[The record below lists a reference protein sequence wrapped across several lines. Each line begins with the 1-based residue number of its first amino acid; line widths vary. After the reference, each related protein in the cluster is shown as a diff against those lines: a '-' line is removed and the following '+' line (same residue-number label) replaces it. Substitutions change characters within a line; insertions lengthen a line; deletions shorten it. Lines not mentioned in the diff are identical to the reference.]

1 MGGLRI
7 GGDIGGTFTDLVLTD
22 RDGHCH
28 AVAKTLTTPRRP
40 SEGLLRG
47 IDELLLQ
54 SGRHGDE
61 VEEVL
66 HGTTLITNALIERR
80 GARTALVTTRGFRDV
95 LHIGRELRYD
105 LYDLDL
111 VLPEPLV
118 PRRWCLEIDER
129 VLADGEVRRPPT
141 PEGIEVL
148 LDTIERER
156 IVSVAVCLLHSY
168 RSPDHE
174 QLVADELRRRQPD
187 LHVTTSAEVLPQ
199 IGEYARASTTVANAY
214 VRPLLS
220 SYLDELA
227 AGLAERAPN
236 ATLSLVSST
245 GRVAPA
251 AVAAEIPIRL
261 VESGP
266 AGGVLAGR
274 ATARTADATHALTFD
289 MGGTTAKACYVVD
302 GAPRLTDHFEV
313 ARVRRFVRGSGLPI
327 QVPTIELIEIGAGGG
342 SIAAMS
348 ELGLLQVGP
357 RSAGSEPGPA
367 CYGLGGTDPT
377 VTDADLVLGHL
388 APDSFLGG
396 DMPLDMEAAR
406 AALSS
411 LALDGTRPSDPV
423 AAAVAL
429 RRVVD
434 EQMAAAA
441 RMHAVEQGLTPST
454 FTLVA
459 TGGAGPVHACSVAK
473 ILGIRRVLSPA
484 RAGVASAHGFL
495 GAPAGFDVARSA
507 PEPLDALTADNVQ
520 ELLSDLEAEAMA
532 RLPAEA
538 HTGTG
543 RRIVEADLRYRGQG
557 AAVTVTLPD
566 GFESDP
572 VPTLRTALKDEYQ
585 RRYERVPTGVTAEL
599 LTWRLSHL
607 ADEPPNLPLEADRDH
622 TPPGTRLAWFEAI
635 EDFVE
640 TPVRDRTTA
649 EGPGP
654 MIVEERESTLV
665 VPPGAHVRRLAH
677 DVLEVTW

>member
-1 MGGLRI
+1 MSGLRI
-7 GGDIGGTFTDLVLTD
+7 GGDIGGTFTDLVLTGA
-22 RDGHCH
+22 DGRCL
-28 AVAKTLTTPRRP
+28 AVAKTLTTAKRP

-47 IDELLLQ
+47 IDQLLET
-54 SGRHGDE
+54 SGRRGDE
-61 VEEVL
+61 VDEVL

-80 GARTALVTTRGFRDV
+80 GARTALVTTAGFRDV

-111 VLPEPLV
+111 VLPQPLV

-129 VLADGEVRRPPT
+129 VLADGHVRRQPSLHDID
-141 PEGIEVL
+141 GL
-148 LDTIERER
+148 LDVIEQER
-156 IVSVAVCLLHSY
+156 IQSAAVCLLHSY
-168 RSPDHE
+168 RSPEHE
-174 QLVADELRRRQPD
+174 QLVADELRRRRPD

-214 VRPLLS
+214 VRPLLR
-220 SYLDELA
+220 SYLDELTE
-227 AGLAERAPN
+227 GLTERTPN
-236 ATLSLVSST
+236 AALSLISST

-251 AVAAEIPIRL
+251 NVAAEVPIRL

-274 ATARTADATHALTFD
+274 ATARAADAAHALTFD

-302 GAPRLTDHFEV
+302 GIPRLTDSFEV

-342 SIAAMS
+342 SIAVMND
-348 ELGLLQVGP
+348 LGLLQVGP
-357 RSAGSEPGPA
+357 RSAGSDPGPA
-367 CYGLGGTDPT
+367 CYGLGGTQPT

-388 APDSFLGG
+388 AADSFLGG
-396 DMPLDMEAAR
+396 DMRLDVEAAR
-406 AALSS
+406 TALAS
-411 LALDGTRPSDPV
+411 LTLDGNDPSDPV

-441 RMHAVEQGLTPST
+441 RMHAVEQGLTPAT

-459 TGGAGPVHACSVAK
+459 TGGAGPVHACSVAR

-495 GAPAGFDVARSA
+495 GAPAGFDVVRSA
-507 PEPLDALTADNVQ
+507 PEPLDALTPDTVQ
-520 ELLSDLEAEAMA
+520 MLLAELEAEALS
-532 RLPAEA
+532 RLPADPRTR
-538 HTGTG
+538 TGH
-543 RRIVEADLRYRGQG
+543 RIVEADMRYRGQG
-557 AAVTVTLPD
+557 AAVTVTLPS
-566 GFESDP
+566 GFEDDP
-572 VPTLRTALKDEYQ
+572 VGTLLDALENEYQ
-585 RRYERVPTGVTAEL
+585 RRYQRVPTGVTAEL
-599 LTWRLSHL
+599 LTWRLSYL
-607 ADEPPNLPLEADRDH
+607 ADEPPNLPLQADRA
-622 TPPGTRLAWFEAI
+622 TTSPVTRPAWFDVVG
-635 EDFVE
+635 DFVD
-640 TPVRDRTTA
+640 TPVRDRGTA

-654 MIVEERESTLV
+654 MIIEERESTLV
-665 VPPGAHVRRLAH
+665 VSPEAHVRRLAH